1 MHVTN
6 IPLILSSFT
15 FLLPYLAAIETCNYS
30 SAICWGALL
39 CTSSLVHITKRP
51 FHIHGN
57 GNCIPVL
64 YIADVFAL
72 YVVLLRS
79 IIDGW
84 YAGIFGICMNGIVV
98 IYSAYLFYVG
108 QSFSKFVFSKD
119 VEISIVSHIS
129 LHLLSSFGGIGV
141 IYMRAFKNGR
151 EFA

>member
-1 MHVTN
+1 
-6 IPLILSSFT
+6 
-15 FLLPYLAAIETCNYS
+15 
-30 SAICWGALL
+30 
-39 CTSSLVHITKRP
+39 
-51 FHIHGN
+51 
-57 GNCIPVL
+57 
-64 YIADVFAL
+64 
-72 YVVLLRS
+72 
-79 IIDGW
+79 
-84 YAGIFGICMNGIVV
+84 MNGIVV